1 MKRGISD
8 NGRLALKLA
17 GVTVGMF
24 AFGFAMVPI
33 YDVFCE
39 ITGLN
44 GKTGRAEVAQAAA
57 MPVDESRTVT
67 VEFLASLNQSMNWG
81 FTPAVASTTV
91 HPGEMRTVHY
101 RVNNRHDRAVA
112 GQAVPSVTPGEAA
125 AYFKKVECF
134 CFSRQELGAGEA
146 REMPVRFVVSPDLP
160 DHIHTISLS
169 YTFFDVTRTAS
180 AAGARGNS

>member
-1 MKRGISD
+1 MSK

-17 GVTVGMF
+17 GVTVAMF

-57 MPVDESRTVT
+57 MTPDESRTVT
-67 VEFLASLNQSMNWG
+67 VEFLANLNQSMNWG

-91 HPGEMRTVHY
+91 HPGEMQTVYY
-101 RVNNRHDRAVA
+101 RVNNRHDRKIS
-112 GQAVPSVTPGEAA
+112 GQAVPSVTPGAAA

-134 CFSRQELGAGEA
+134 CFTRQDLKAGEV

-169 YTFFDVTRTAS
+169 YTFFDVTRTAN
-180 AAGARGNS
+180 AAADARGNS